1 MYCISLLLLMIVQL
15 IVFLHI
21 MAIHLFSL
29 PHTVFHFM
37 NIHSLAIHPVMIIYT
52 STAVYENDSIVF
64 IYFKDFIYLFL
75 ERGREGEREG
85 EKHQC
90 MTDTGC
96 FPQVPPPPL
105 GTLACNPSVLHGGT
119 GN

>member
-1 MYCISLLLLMIVQL
+1 MIVQL

-21 MAIHLFSL
+21 MAIHSFSL

-75 ERGREGEREG
+75 EKGERR
-85 EKHQC
+85 EKERERNI
-90 MTDTGC
+90 D
-96 FPQVPPPPL
+96 V
-105 GTLACNPSVLHGGT
+105 
-119 GN
+119 